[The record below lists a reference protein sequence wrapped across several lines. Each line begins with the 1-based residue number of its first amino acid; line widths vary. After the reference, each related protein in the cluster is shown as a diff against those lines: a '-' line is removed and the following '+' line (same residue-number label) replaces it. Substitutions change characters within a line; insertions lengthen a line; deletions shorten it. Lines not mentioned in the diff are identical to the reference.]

1 MRKFGDFL
9 KTTII
14 GGFLVLLPVVVVIL
28 LLSLAVATVV
38 NAMEPL
44 MEMLPLKS
52 VGGLAVATL
61 AAILLL
67 LVFCFL
73 TGLLVQMRIGRLGKE
88 WLERILLERLPG
100 YLMFKNLTRR
110 VAGEE
115 GIEFAPGLVDLYG
128 SEARALGFIVEEHQD
143 GTFTI
148 FIPLSPMATVGQ
160 VFVLPGPQ
168 VQKLEAKFVDVVNSL
183 TQWGMESK
191 KLLKPPPEQG

>member
-1 MRKFGDFL
+1 MKKFLEFL

-14 GGFLVLLPVVVVIL
+14 GGFLVLLPVVVVLL
-28 LLSLAVATVV
+28 LLSLAVATVIT
-38 NAMEPL
+38 AIDPL
-44 MEMLPLKS
+44 MEVLPIKGL
-52 VGGLAVATL
+52 GGLAVTTL
-61 AAILLL
+61 VAILLL

-88 WLERILLERLPG
+88 WVERLLLERLPG
-100 YLMFKNLTRR
+100 YIMFKNLTRR
-110 VAGEE
+110 IAGEE

-128 SEARALGFIVEEHQD
+128 SEARALGFIIEEHEN

-160 VFVLPGPQ
+160 VFVLPESQ
-168 VQKLEAKFVDVVNSL
+168 VQKLEVKFVDVVNSL

-191 KLLKPPPEQG
+191 KLIQPLLRD

>member
-1 MRKFGDFL
+1 MKKFLEFL

-14 GGFLVLLPVVVVIL
+14 GGFLVLLPVVVVLL
-28 LLSLAVATVV
+28 LLSLAVATVIT
-38 NAMEPL
+38 AIDPL
-44 MEMLPLKS
+44 MEVLPIKGL
-52 VGGLAVATL
+52 GGLAVTTL
-61 AAILLL
+61 VAILLL

-88 WLERILLERLPG
+88 WVERFLLERLPG

-110 VAGEE
+110 IAGEE
-115 GIEFAPGLVDLYG
+115 GIEFAPGLMDLYG
-128 SEARALGFIVEEHQD
+128 SEARALGFIIEEHEN

-160 VFVLPGPQ
+160 VFVLPESQ
-168 VQKLEAKFVDVVNSL
+168 VQKLEVKFVDVVNSL

-191 KLLKPPPEQG
+191 KLIQPLLRD